1 DSATGEIDITA
12 PTISLDTLAD
22 SNDVTPLISGQTTG
36 AAVGSLVLLTITDSA
51 GNVQSAT
58 ATVQAD
64 GSWSVEPSTA
74 LAEGDYTVVATV
86 SDAAGNEGSDTETG
100 TIDVT
105 APTISIDAP
114 ALTNDNTPTVTG
126 TSDLANTSLAVT
138 FTDADGISHTVTVT
152 TDASGN
158 WSAEAGQ
165 ALADGNYTV
174 SASIS
179 DAAGNNSSAS
189 DSGEVDTIPPELA
202 FVPTFLLGQLVTL
215 SGTSD
220 LPAGSTVT
228 ITQTLLGGGSVT
240 YTATTDANGDW
251 SLRG

>member
-1 DSATGEIDITA
+1 GEIDITA

-138 FTDADGISHTVTVT
+138 FTDADGISHSVTVT

-189 DSGEVDTIPPELA
+189 DSGEVDT
-202 FVPTFLLGQLVTL
+202 
-215 SGTSD
+215 
-220 LPAGSTVT
+220 
-228 ITQTLLGGGSVT
+228 
-240 YTATTDANGDW
+240 
-251 SLRG
+251 

>member
-1 DSATGEIDITA
+1 
-12 PTISLDTLAD
+12 
-22 SNDVTPLISGQTTG
+22 
-36 AAVGSLVLLTITDSA
+36 
-51 GNVQSAT
+51 
-58 ATVQAD
+58 
-64 GSWSVEPSTA
+64 
-74 LAEGDYTVVATV
+74 
-86 SDAAGNEGSDTETG
+86 
-100 TIDVT
+100 
-105 APTISIDAP
+105 
-114 ALTNDNTPTVTG
+114 G

-138 FTDADGISHTVTVT
+138 FTDADGISHTVAVT

-251 SLRG
+251 SLTGLTVPLANLASITASASDAAGNVRTISSSDFDGTPPTLTVNVDAIGNDNTPLISGTSDAGEG